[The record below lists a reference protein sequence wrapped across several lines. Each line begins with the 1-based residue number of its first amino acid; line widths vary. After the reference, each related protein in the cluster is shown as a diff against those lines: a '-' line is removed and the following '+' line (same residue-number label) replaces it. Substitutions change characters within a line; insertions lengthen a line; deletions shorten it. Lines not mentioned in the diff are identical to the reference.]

1 MSFFFRPVE
10 SVRDGLKLDITTI
23 HAVRSFGPASTAHGR
38 GGELPR
44 YVGESLATVVCRSDI
59 RLGCRFK
66 VEWKPDGREAACC
79 GECGSRTTEGGLM
92 AGSYMGEFL
101 YARDHVVDELHAQGK
116 GDSEIAQTL
125 SMSEDQVLLIR
136 TRSREDDPDL

>member
-1 MSFFFRPVE
+1 MVAAVSCLATWANRSLPLFAAATSD
-10 SVRDGLKLDITTI
+10 SVAGLKLSGSLTGERLR
-23 HAVRSFGPASTAHGR
+23 AAASVAPAR
-38 GGELPR
+38 R
-44 YVGESLATVVCRSDI
+44 
-59 RLGCRFK
+59 
-66 VEWKPDGREAACC
+66 RE
-79 GECGSRTTEGGLM
+79 GIM

-116 GDSEIAQTL
+116 DDSEIAQTL

>member
-1 MSFFFRPVE
+1 
-10 SVRDGLKLDITTI
+10 
-23 HAVRSFGPASTAHGR
+23 
-38 GGELPR
+38 
-44 YVGESLATVVCRSDI
+44 
-59 RLGCRFK
+59 
-66 VEWKPDGREAACC
+66 
-79 GECGSRTTEGGLM
+79 M

-116 GDSEIAQTL
+116 DDSEIAQTL